1 MALAKL
7 DWQSVDLNSMPP
19 AIDRQYK
26 AYRKT
31 VEATNKER
39 QALEAVITTHLIK
52 SKKVPAGMVPKFGY
66 RFGKLA
72 IAFAEPSQS
81 ATAGAGDQFTF

>member
-7 DWQSVDLNSMPP
+7 DWQSVAIETMPQP
-19 AIDRQYK
+19 IARQYQ

-31 VEATNKER
+31 VEASNKER
-39 QALEAVITTHLIK
+39 KALETAITAHLTK
-52 SKKVPAGMVPKFGY
+52 AKKIPDGLTPHFGY

-72 IAFAEPSQS
+72 IAFAEPSKS
-81 ATAGAGDQFTF
+81 ATAGADDKFTF

>member
-7 DWQSVDLNSMPP
+7 DWQTVAIETMPP
-19 AIDRQYK
+19 QISRQYA

-31 VEATNKER
+31 VEASNKER
-39 QALEAVITTHLIK
+39 KALEQAITAHLNTK
-52 SKKVPAGMVPKFGY
+52 KKVPDGMVPHFGY

-72 IAFAEPSQS
+72 IAFAEPSKS
-81 ATAGAGDQFTF
+81 ATLGGDDKFTF